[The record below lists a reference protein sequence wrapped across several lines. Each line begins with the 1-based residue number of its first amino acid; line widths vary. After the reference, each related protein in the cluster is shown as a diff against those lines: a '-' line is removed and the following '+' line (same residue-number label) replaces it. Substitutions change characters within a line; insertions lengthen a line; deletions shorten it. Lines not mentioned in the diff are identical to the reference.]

1 MEILYTTDIPND
13 FTGVAHVNGEEH
25 WFVNGVRHREDG
37 PAIISSNG
45 IKQWYKNGKY
55 HRLDGPAYEGINGA
69 RQWFKE
75 GRWHREDG
83 PAIESPIRITA
94 EFSVLQ
100 KTWYLEGKL
109 LTSSYNP
116 TSLIGNV
123 ILSKDNV
130 HPIYPLVKI
139 WKVLNKDKIFD
150 LEVVPG
156 MEEYIWI

>member
-13 FTGVAHVNGEEH
+13 FTGVAHDNGEEH

-45 IKQWYKNGKY
+45 IK
-55 HRLDGPAYEGINGA
+55 
-69 RQWFKE
+69 QWFKE

>member
-1 MEILYTTDIPND
+1 MNKIKINSFQEIPKN
-13 FTGVAHVNGEEH
+13 FTGVTEFLDGTKY
-25 WFVNGVRHREDG
+25 WFKEGLFHREDG
-37 PAIISSNG
+37 PAIEHANG
-45 IKQWYKNGKY
+45 TK
-55 HRLDGPAYEGINGA
+55 
-69 RQWFKE
+69 QWFKE